1 MPSECTSPSRR
12 RRTTLTPRSVK
23 EEFKQRALIYLRG
36 SGRDETTLFGYVNTK
51 APERT
56 SARRPPCLA
65 PTAYLLSV
73 APPMQHARV
82 VPYLPP

>member
-12 RRTTLTPRSVK
+12 RRTTLIPRSVK
-23 EEFKQRALIYLRG
+23 EEFKHRALIYLRG
-36 SGRDETTLFGYVNTK
+36 SGQEEAMLFEYVNTK

-65 PTAYLLSV
+65 PPACLLAV
-73 APPMQHARV
+73 TPPMQHARV
-82 VPYLPP
+82 IPYLPP